1 MTKKKSSTAKR
12 LLGLLKLLVFLA
24 LMAWVVS
31 RVQFRDSAGPAGKE
45 EASTY
50 WGKLVLQ
57 GEDRAVFQDP
67 EGKVLLRLEK
77 EILPGPGGAKKV
89 LWREIPGGKEW
100 NVRVGFL
107 HRVTH
112 MKIPLLLVAALAF
125 FLCASFA
132 AVRWHWLLRAN
143 GLEVSLWEAWRLNW
157 VGVFFNNVVPG
168 LTGGDVVK
176 AYYIAKHTGKKT
188 VPILTVVVDRI
199 LGLTALALLALVVV
213 LANFSRFRELAMG
226 ILALL
231 SAIALFSVPFLS
243 RRVRRGLKL
252 STLLRKLPGAGF
264 LMQLDEALTFYRNK
278 KTALFLWILAS
289 MGNHILSTG
298 FVAILGFA
306 MGYTISW
313 VDYFVLVPVINIA
326 SAVPLAPAGWGVGE
340 TLYDL
345 AFMRFSSL
353 GPGEGAGLSAVSR
366 VLVTA
371 WSLLGGILLLTMK
384 DRVSA
389 KVIEEEM
396 EEEMEEALEEEERR
410 EHGVAPAGGE

>member
-1 MTKKKSSTAKR
+1 VKKKAGKR
-12 LLGLLKLLVFLA
+12 LLGLLKLLVFAA
-24 LMAWVVS
+24 LMLWVVG
-31 RVQFRDSAGPAGKE
+31 RVQFRDSAVLAESGGPP
-45 EASTY
+45 TL
-50 WGKLVLQ
+50 WGS
-57 GEDRAVFQDP
+57 
-67 EGKVLLRLEK
+67 LRLEGEGQGLFLDEDGK
-77 EILPGPGGAKKV
+77 PLLHLEREILPGPRGSKKV
-89 LWREIPGGKEW
+89 IWKETGTGKEW
-100 NVRVGFL
+100 RVRLGFL

-112 MKIPLLLVAALAF
+112 MSIPLLLLAALAY

-143 GLEVSLWEAWRLNW
+143 DLDVSLWEAWRLNW

-199 LGLTALALLALVVV
+199 LGLTALALLALLVV
-213 LANFSRFRELAMG
+213 LANFSRFRELALG
-226 ILALL
+226 ILGLL
-231 SAIALFSVPFLS
+231 AAIALFSIPFLS

-252 STLLRKLPGAGF
+252 SAFLRKLPGAGF
-264 LMQLDEALTFYRNK
+264 LMTLDEALTFYRNK

-289 MGNHILSTG
+289 MGNHVLSTG
-298 FVAILGFA
+298 FVAVLGFA

-345 AFMRFSSL
+345 AFMRFSHL

-371 WSLLGGILLLTMK
+371 WSLMGGILLLTMK
-384 DRVSA
+384 DRVSH

-396 EEEMEEALEEEERR
+396 EEEIEEVEKEAVARTREE
-410 EHGVAPAGGE
+410 

>member
-1 MTKKKSSTAKR
+1 MKKARWKR
-12 LLGLLKLLVFLA
+12 LLGILKLLVFTA
-24 LMAWVVS
+24 LMAWVIS
-31 RVQFRDSAGPAGKE
+31 RVQFQDSAGPVGEKE
-45 EASTY
+45 PPLL
-50 WGKLVLQ
+50 WGSLQ
-57 GEDRAVFQDP
+57 VGEEGRGLFRDR
-67 EGKVLLRLEK
+67 EGKVDLHLRQEVLPGPNGSK
-77 EILPGPGGAKKV
+77 EILWEDEGT
-89 LWREIPGGKEW
+89 GKEW
-100 NVRVGFL
+100 RVRLGFL

-112 MKIPLLLVAALAF
+112 MDIPLLLLAALAY

-143 GLEVSLWEAWRLNW
+143 GLPVSLWEAWRLNW

-213 LANFSRFRELAMG
+213 LANFGRFRELALG
-226 ILALL
+226 ILGLLAAIVLL
-231 SAIALFSVPFLS
+231 SIPFLS

-252 STLLRKLPGAGF
+252 SAFLRKLPGSGF
-264 LMQLDEALTFYRNK
+264 LMKLDEALTFYRNK
-278 KTALFLWILAS
+278 KKALFLWILAS

-298 FVAILGFA
+298 FVAVLGYA

-366 VLVTA
+366 VLVAA
-371 WSLLGGILLLTMK
+371 WSLMGGILLLTMK
-384 DRVSA
+384 DRVST

-396 EEEMEEALEEEERR
+396 EEED
-410 EHGVAPAGGE
+410 VAPGDGE

>member
-1 MTKKKSSTAKR
+1 MKKARWKR
-12 LLGLLKLLVFLA
+12 LLGILKLLVFTA
-24 LMAWVVS
+24 LMAWVIS
-31 RVQFRDSAGPAGKE
+31 RVQFQDSAGPVGEKE
-45 EASTY
+45 PPLL
-50 WGKLVLQ
+50 WGSLQ
-57 GEDRAVFQDP
+57 VGEEGRGLFRDR
-67 EGKVLLRLEK
+67 EGKVDLHLRQEVLPGPNGSK
-77 EILPGPGGAKKV
+77 EILWEDEGT
-89 LWREIPGGKEW
+89 GKEW
-100 NVRVGFL
+100 RVRLDFL

-112 MKIPLLLVAALAF
+112 MDIPLLLLAALAY

-143 GLEVSLWEAWRLNW
+143 GLPVSLWEAWRLNW

-213 LANFSRFRELAMG
+213 LANFGRFRELALG
-226 ILALL
+226 ILGLLAAIVLL
-231 SAIALFSVPFLS
+231 SIPFLS

-252 STLLRKLPGAGF
+252 SAFLRKLPGSGF
-264 LMQLDEALTFYRNK
+264 LMKLDEALTFYRNK
-278 KTALFLWILAS
+278 KKALFLWILAS

-298 FVAILGFA
+298 FVAVLGYA

-371 WSLLGGILLLTMK
+371 WSLMGGILLLTMK
-384 DRVSA
+384 DRVST

-396 EEEMEEALEEEERR
+396 EEED
-410 EHGVAPAGGE
+410 VAPGDGE

>member
-1 MTKKKSSTAKR
+1 MSRKRKTGKR
-12 LLGLLKLLVFLA
+12 LLGLLKLLVFSA
-24 LMAWVVS
+24 LMVWVIG
-31 RVQFRDSAGPAGKE
+31 RVQFRDSARPGGKKE
-45 EASTY
+45 DAPRY
-50 WGKLVLQ
+50 WGTLQLQ
-57 GEDRAVFQDP
+57 GGDKGLFLDK
-67 EGKVLLRLEK
+67 EGKVLLHLEK
-77 EILPGPGGAKKV
+77 EVLPGPRGSKKV
-89 LWREIPGGKEW
+89 LWKEMGTGKAW
-100 NVRVGFL
+100 RVRLGFI

-112 MKIPLLLVAALAF
+112 MNIPLLLLAALAY

-143 GLEVSLWEAWRLNW
+143 GLAVSLWEAWRLNW

-199 LGLTALALLALVVV
+199 LGLTALALLALLVV
-213 LANFSRFRELAMG
+213 LANFGRFRELAMG
-226 ILALL
+226 ILGLL
-231 SAIALFSVPFLS
+231 GAIVLFSVPFLS
-243 RRVRRGLKL
+243 RRVRRGLRL
-252 STLLRKLPGAGF
+252 SAFLRKLPGAGF

-278 KTALFLWILAS
+278 KIALFLWILAS
-289 MGNHILSTG
+289 MGNHVLSTG
-298 FVAILGFA
+298 FVAVLGCA
-306 MGYTISW
+306 MGYNVSW

-345 AFMRFSSL
+345 AFMRFSHL
-353 GPGEGAGLSAVSR
+353 GPGEGAALSAVSR
-366 VLVTA
+366 VLVTG

-384 DRVSA
+384 DRVSH

-396 EEEMEEALEEEERR
+396 EEEMEEEIREE
-410 EHGVAPAGGE
+410 VAPAQGE